1 MSDEFDVIVIG
12 GGPAGEN
19 AAWYAR
25 DHGLEV
31 ALVERELVGGEC
43 SYWAC
48 MPSKA
53 LLRPGEALAAARR
66 VPGAA
71 PAVTGGV
78 DVPATL
84 RSRDSFAS
92 DWDDRHQVAWIEG
105 TGTTLVRGQGRLAGE
120 RTVEVTSDDGP
131 VRTLTA
137 RRGVVVAT
145 GTSAAVPPVDGLA
158 DISPWDSRD
167 ITTAEEVPARLVVLG
182 GGVVG
187 VEMAQAFRRLG
198 AAEVTVV
205 EMADRLLANEE
216 PFVGAELRDAFEAEG
231 IRVLLDTQAERAERA
246 DSGEVTLA
254 LADGTEVVADE
265 IVVATGRRPNTGDL
279 GLETVGLEPGRSIE
293 TDDQL
298 RATGVEGGWLHAI
311 GDVNGRALLTH
322 HGKYQARLV
331 GDHLAGEEVEARAD
345 HQALVRVVFTDP
357 QVAAVGPTLAA
368 AREQGLDVEALS
380 YGVGDV
386 AGAALLGKGV
396 SGTAQLVVDREA
408 RTIVGATFTGPG
420 VGEML
425 HAATIA
431 IVSGITLDQ
440 LWHAVPAFPTVSEV
454 WLRLL
459 EADRGIS

>member
-1 MSDEFDVIVIG
+1 V
-12 GGPAGEN
+12 
-19 AAWYAR
+19 
-25 DHGLEV
+25 
-31 ALVERELVGGEC
+31 
-43 SYWAC
+43 
-48 MPSKA
+48 
-53 LLRPGEALAAARR
+53 
-66 VPGAA
+66 
-71 PAVTGGV
+71 
-78 DVPATL
+78 
-84 RSRDSFAS
+84 
-92 DWDDRHQVAWIEG
+92 
-105 TGTTLVRGQGRLAGE
+105 
-120 RTVEVTSDDGP
+120 
-131 VRTLTA
+131 
-137 RRGVVVAT
+137 
-145 GTSAAVPPVDGLA
+145 
-158 DISPWDSRD
+158 WDSRD
-167 ITTAEEVPARLVVLG
+167 VTTAKEVPARLLVLG

-198 AAEVTVV
+198 AEEVKVV
-205 EMADRLLANEE
+205 EMADRLLATEE
-216 PFVGAELRDAFEAEG
+216 PFVGEQLQEAFEAEG
-231 IRVLLDTQAERAERA
+231 ITVLVGAQAVRAAR
-246 DSGEVTLA
+246 DGDGPVTLT
-254 LADGTEVVADE
+254 LEDGTELVADE

-298 RATGVEGGWLHAI
+298 RATGVEGGWLYAI

-331 GDHLAGEEVEARAD
+331 GDHLAGKQVEARAD

-368 AREQGLDVEALS
+368 AREQGLEVEVLS

-386 AGAALLGKGV
+386 AGAALLGKDV

>member
-1 MSDEFDVIVIG
+1 MTDGFDVIVIG

-25 DHGLEV
+25 DNGLEV

-71 PAVTGGV
+71 PAVTGEV
-78 DVPATL
+78 DVEATL
-84 RSRDSFAS
+84 RSRDSFTS
-92 DWDDRHQVAWIEG
+92 HWDDVHQVAWVES
-105 TGTTLVRGQGRLAGE
+105 TGTTLVRGPGRLAGE
-120 RTVEVTSDDGP
+120 REVEVTAEDGTT
-131 VRTLTA
+131 RTLTA
-137 RRGVVVAT
+137 RRAVVVAT
-145 GTSAAVPPVDGLA
+145 GTSAAVPPIEGLR
-158 DISPWDSRD
+158 DITVWDSRD
-167 ITTAEEVPARLVVLG
+167 ITSAQEVPGRLLVLG

-198 AAEVTVV
+198 AAVTVV

-216 PFVGAELRDAFEAEG
+216 PFVGQQLREAFEEEG
-231 IRVLLDTQAERAERA
+231 ITVLTGAQAVRAER
-246 DSGEVTLA
+246 DGDGPVTLH
-254 LADGTEVVADE
+254 LEDGSELTGDE
-265 IVVATGRRPNTGDL
+265 IVVATGRKPNTGDL

-298 RATGVEGGWLHAI
+298 RAVGVEGGWLYAI

-331 GDHLAGEEVEARAD
+331 GDHLAGKEVEARAD

-368 AREQGLDVEALS
+368 AREQGLDVETLS
-380 YGVGDV
+380 YGMGDV

-396 SGTAQLVVDREA
+396 SGTAQLIVDREA
-408 RTIVGATFTGPG
+408 RTILGATLTGPG

-431 IVSGITLDQ
+431 IVSGITLEQ
-440 LWHAVPAFPTVSEV
+440 LWHAVPAFPTISEV

-459 EADRGIS
+459 EADRGLA

>member
-1 MSDEFDVIVIG
+1 MSDGFDVIVIG

-25 DHGLEV
+25 DNGLEV

-66 VPGAA
+66 VPGAS
-71 PAVTGGV
+71 PAVTGEV
-78 DVPATL
+78 DVEATL
-84 RSRDSFAS
+84 RSRDSFTS
-92 DWDDRHQVAWIEG
+92 HWDDEHQVAWVES
-105 TGTTLVRGQGRLAGE
+105 TGTTLVRGHGRLAGE
-120 RTVEVTSDDGP
+120 REVEVTGDDGST
-131 VRTLTA
+131 RTLTA

-145 GTSAAVPPVDGLA
+145 GTSAAIPPVEGLR
-158 DISPWDSRD
+158 DIAVWDSRD
-167 ITTAEEVPARLVVLG
+167 ITTAKEVPARLLVLG

-198 AAEVTVV
+198 AEVTVV

-216 PFVGAELRDAFEAEG
+216 PFVGQQLQEAFEAEG
-231 IRVLLDTQAERAERA
+231 ITVLVGAQAVRAER
-246 DSGEVTLA
+246 DGDGPVTLH
-254 LADGTEVVADE
+254 LEDGSELIGDE
-265 IVVATGRRPNTGDL
+265 IVVATGRKPNTSDL

-293 TDDQL
+293 TDEQL
-298 RATGVEGGWLHAI
+298 RAVGVEGGWLYAI

-331 GDHLAGEEVEARAD
+331 GDHLAGKQVEARAD

-357 QVAAVGPTLAA
+357 QVAAVGPTLDA
-368 AREQGLDVEALS
+368 AREQGLDVETLS

-396 SGTAQLVVDREA
+396 SGTAQLIVDREA

-431 IVSGITLDQ
+431 IVSGITLEQ